1 MSTPSGQQE
10 DLKNSIKIRNAT
22 QDDVN
27 FIFSTWQKT
36 YRHSVKTAGIPSE
49 VYYSQQHV
57 LIEGLM
63 KTACIII
70 ACDPKD
76 QSQIY
81 GYLCYDTIEGAPV
94 VHFAYVKKAYRA
106 LGIAKLMLNNS
117 TVDIKLPFFIT
128 HHTAPIS
135 RISTEKYVL
144 VYNPYLAYPA
154 YQAGRDQAKEY
165 LSAKVDT

>member
-1 MSTPSGQQE
+1 M
-10 DLKNSIKIRNAT
+10 
-22 QDDVN
+22 
-27 FIFSTWQKT
+27 
-36 YRHSVKTAGIPSE
+36 
-49 VYYSQQHV
+49 

-81 GYLCYDTIEGAPV
+81 GYLCLHTIEGAPV

-117 TVDIKLPFFIT
+117 TVDKLFFIT

-144 VYNPYLAYPA
+144 VYNPYLAYPLS
-154 YQAGRDQAKEY
+154 GRTRPGKRILVCKGGYMSKLDLFGDVDVAMYE
-165 LSAKVDT
+165 KVCKHLKSMKMITT